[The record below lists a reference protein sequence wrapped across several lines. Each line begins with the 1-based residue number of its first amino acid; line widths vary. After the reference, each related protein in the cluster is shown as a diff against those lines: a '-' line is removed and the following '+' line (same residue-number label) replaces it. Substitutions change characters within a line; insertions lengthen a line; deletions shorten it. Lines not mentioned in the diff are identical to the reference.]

1 MSPKKKKKNPIMF
14 SQVGVASLPELQLR
28 DVVQIP

>member
-1 MSPKKKKKNPIMF
+1 MSPKKKKKSIMF